1 MADPAPSYRNGIAWL
16 LADMALVT
24 AMTVLVKFEGAVYPA
39 IQLVF
44 MRSLVG
50 LVSILP
56 LAWRKRRAVIGT
68 KQPLRHLV
76 RVGCNTAALTC
87 NFTALTALP
96 LALVNAIGFMR
107 PLVVMLFAAWLLAEK
122 IAPVRWV
129 GAAIGFGGI
138 MVILA
143 PGEVVFSW
151 GLAAA
156 FGSVLFGSLAVIQ
169 IRAMEHEDTAVLMVF
184 YTVGLSVLT
193 ALPAAYVWQEVAI
206 GDWPMLLAI
215 GILAQIG
222 QYCFL
227 RAYQS
232 TPARILAPIGYLSIG
247 FAALAGFVFFNE
259 IPSWATI
266 VGVGIILVALQ
277 STNMLEAAA
286 SRRKANVETDR
297 TP

>member
-1 MADPAPSYRNGIAWL
+1 MADPAPSYRSGIAWL
-16 LADMALVT
+16 LADMTLITV
-24 AMTVLVKFEGAVYPA
+24 MTVLVKFEGATYPA

-44 MRSLVG
+44 IRSLIG

-56 LAWRKRRAVIGT
+56 LAWRKRHAVIGT

-76 RVGCNTAALTC
+76 RVGCNTLALTC
-87 NFTALTALP
+87 NFTALAALP

-107 PLVVMLFAAWLLAEK
+107 PLVVMVFAAWLLAER
-122 IAPVRWV
+122 IAPVRWI
-129 GAAIGFGGI
+129 GTAIGFVGI
-138 MVILA
+138 LVILA
-143 PGEVVFSW
+143 PGEVTFSW

-169 IRAMEHEDTAVLMVF
+169 IRAMENEDTAVLMVF

-193 ALPAAYVWQEVAI
+193 AIPAMVVWQPVASA
-206 GDWPMLLAI
+206 DWPALLAI

-227 RAYQS
+227 RAYQT
-232 TPARILAPIGYLSIG
+232 TPARILAPLGYLSIG

-259 IPSWATI
+259 VPSWATVI
-266 VGVGIILVALQ
+266 GVAIILIALQ

-286 SRRKANVETDR
+286 IRRKANSETER
-297 TP
+297 

>member
-1 MADPAPSYRNGIAWL
+1 MADPVPSHRSGIAWL
-16 LADMALVT
+16 LADMTLVT

-44 MRSLVG
+44 IRSLIG

-56 LAWRKRRAVIGT
+56 LAWRKRRAVVGT

-76 RVGCNTAALTC
+76 RVGCNTLALTC
-87 NFTALTALP
+87 NFTALAALP
-96 LALVNAIGFMR
+96 LALVNAIGVMR
-107 PLVVMLFAAWLLAEK
+107 PLVVMVFAAWLLAEK
-122 IAPVRWV
+122 IAPVRWI
-129 GAAIGFGGI
+129 GAAIGFAGI
-138 MVILA
+138 LVILA
-143 PGEVVFSW
+143 PGEIAFSW

-169 IRAMEHEDTAVLMVF
+169 IRAMEPEDTAVLMVY

-193 ALPAAYVWQEVAI
+193 AIPAVLVWQPVAW
-206 GDWPMLLAI
+206 GDWPTLLAI

-227 RAYQS
+227 RAYQT
-232 TPARILAPIGYLSIG
+232 TPARILAPLGYLSIG
-247 FAALAGFVFFNE
+247 FAALAGFIFFGE

-266 VGVGIILVALQ
+266 IGVAIILVALQ

-286 SRRKANVETDR
+286 IRRRANSETER
-297 TP
+297 

>member
-1 MADPAPSYRNGIAWL
+1 MADPAPSYRSGIAWL
-16 LADMALVT
+16 LADMTLVT
-24 AMTVLVKFEGAVYPA
+24 AMTVLVKFEGATYPA

-44 MRSLVG
+44 IRSLIG

-56 LAWRKRRAVIGT
+56 LAWRKRRAVTGT
-68 KQPLRHLV
+68 KQPFRHLV
-76 RVGCNTAALTC
+76 RVGCNTLALTC
-87 NFTALTALP
+87 NFTALAALP

-122 IAPVRWV
+122 IAPVRWIGTV
-129 GAAIGFGGI
+129 IGFAGI
-138 MVILA
+138 LVIVA
-143 PGEVVFSW
+143 PGEVAFSW

-169 IRAMEHEDTAVLMVF
+169 IRAMENEDTAVLMVF

-193 ALPAAYVWQEVAI
+193 AIPAALVWQPVALA
-206 GDWPMLLAI
+206 DWPTLLAI

-227 RAYQS
+227 RAYQT
-232 TPARILAPIGYLSIG
+232 TPARILAPLGYLSIG
-247 FAALAGFVFFNE
+247 FAALAGFIFFGE

-266 VGVGIILVALQ
+266 IGVAIILIALQ

-286 SRRKANVETDR
+286 TRRKVNSEAER
-297 TP
+297 

>member
-1 MADPAPSYRNGIAWL
+1 MADPVPSHRSGIAWL
-16 LADMALVT
+16 LADMTLVT
-24 AMTVLVKFEGAVYPA
+24 AMTVLVKVEGATYPA

-44 MRSLVG
+44 IRSLIG

-56 LAWRKRRAVIGT
+56 LAWRKRRAVVGT

-76 RVGCNTAALTC
+76 RVGCNTLALTC
-87 NFTALTALP
+87 NFTALAALP

-107 PLVVMLFAAWLLAEK
+107 PLVVMVFAAWLLAEK
-122 IAPVRWV
+122 IAPVRWI
-129 GAAIGFGGI
+129 GTAIGFAGI
-138 MVILA
+138 LVILA
-143 PGEVVFSW
+143 PGEIAFSW

-169 IRAMEHEDTAVLMVF
+169 IRAMENEDTAVLMVY

-193 ALPAAYVWQEVAI
+193 AIPAVLVWQPVAWA
-206 GDWPMLLAI
+206 DWPTLLAI

-227 RAYQS
+227 RAYQT
-232 TPARILAPIGYLSIG
+232 TPARILAPLGYLSIG

-259 IPSWATI
+259 VPSWATI
-266 VGVGIILVALQ
+266 VGVAIILVALQ

-286 SRRKANVETDR
+286 IRRKANSETER
-297 TP
+297 